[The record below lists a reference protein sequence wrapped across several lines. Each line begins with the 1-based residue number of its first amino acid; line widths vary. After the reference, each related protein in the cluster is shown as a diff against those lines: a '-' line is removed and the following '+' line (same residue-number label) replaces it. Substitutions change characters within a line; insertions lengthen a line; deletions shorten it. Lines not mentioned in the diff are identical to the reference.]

1 MGLHFVGYNKWP
13 VTREVLHV
21 STLGLVL
28 FNVIISDLNARLS
41 VHDICR

>member
-1 MGLHFVGYNKWP
+1 MALHFVGYSKWP
-13 VTREVLHV
+13 VLRG